1 MFRRLFRSTIVLAA
15 ILGAYQAY
23 VTFAVPRMEPPFEV
37 RSQRRASQVELEQGA
52 KAVTKYQL
60 LLANYFPKDHWTQV
74 RPPKIFANGT
84 DGAMLIID
92 EYTRHAETGD
102 ENNKSTQVDIK
113 RFAMLMFPTP
123 PHADVAAPRDAIVLE
138 AQQGARL
145 IFDDFHP
152 EMGRIGQITRGEFP
166 GPIVIRSDM
175 REPGPDDDLLVETS
189 DLQMNTK
196 LLYTANPVRFRMA
209 QNYGGGRELEIRFM
223 ADEHVQP
230 KDQGLKIAGFDSLEI
245 RRDVRMRMEVNT
257 DSLLPGGK
265 KSEPSPN
272 PVRLGSPQASLQ
284 GRRNAGANPSV
295 QVNDPSS
302 HAAPKP
308 PVEITC
314 NGPFTFDFVRYVASV
329 DRDVLVRQLNTDG
342 PSNQLTCN
350 QLDIHF
356 APKAPP
362 DGKTEPVITDP
373 GKAQH
378 RDLGRLEAVA
388 IVAQG
393 HPAIAVAPAKQVEAR
408 GERIQIGIR
417 EQRVRLQGGND
428 TKLTSGT
435 NVLQAPLIDYQK
447 PPADAVSPI
456 GKFRATGPG
465 SLHFVPDPKKPDQV
479 FQAAWQ
485 TSVLLNREEGQPV
498 IVMEGRSEVA
508 LGSAGSLIADQI
520 RLYLRELDENATA
533 GWTIAGNGGQ
543 KPTHVAPDRIIAIG
557 NVEIA
562 SPQVKARTQKFLANF
577 RIVLPQSVAPGAPAV
592 AATQQPVQPK
602 SEPNKNPPQ
611 STYLVVSDEIRLD
624 AVLQGQTP
632 TPMTLMCVGNV
643 AMREATQAS
652 SEQQQ
657 PLEVRGAQLTVEHLD
672 TKTPHVILKGAAIAK
687 TGGTL
692 VSTGGPQLAQVAGR
706 GITLVTDAFEMDG
719 KNNNMWSNGPGEA
732 TLTMSRGL
740 QGKATSTPTSVKIN
754 WKGGLKFDGQTIT
767 FDRDV
772 VVTDADS
779 RLNCDRMLARMKAP
793 IQFGQKIDQSTTNV
807 SQIDCEGL
815 VTIENVSR
823 DLNGVTSHDRME
835 LGRLTI
841 NQDTGAIYG
850 AGPGII
856 RSTRFGQNAGPFA
869 GPLGT
874 QPQAAT
880 AASTNSSKLHF
891 LRVDFHTNLDG
902 NMYTHELT
910 FHDRVRTVYGPVD
923 SWEQELDLTRPESL
937 PPEAM
942 TLTCDALR
950 LNEDPLAARSAAPP
964 TKNPNPSAPT
974 ALGGLKMEAIQMQAK
989 GDVRIQ
995 GQTPSQ
1001 GPFRIQADRASYE
1014 KSKELFILE
1023 GDTRTPARLWRRTQ
1037 AGADAP
1043 PIEARKIS
1051 FNRLTN
1057 QAKVEGVQSLE
1068 ILPSDVEKYRAKSQP
1083 GTTR

>member
-1 MFRRLFRSTIVLAA
+1 MFGRLLRSTIVLAA

-37 RSQRRASQVELEQGA
+37 RAQRRASQVELEQGA
-52 KAVTKYQL
+52 KAVGKYQA
-60 LLANYFPKDHWTQV
+60 LLANYFPKDHWTQA
-74 RPPKIFANGT
+74 RPPKVFANGT
-84 DGAMLIID
+84 DGAMLVID

-102 ENNKSTQVDIK
+102 DNNKSTQVDIK
-113 RFAMLMFPTP
+113 RFAMIMFPTP
-123 PHADVAAPRDAIVLE
+123 PHADVAPPRDAIVLE
-138 AQQGARL
+138 AQQGAHL

-152 EMGRIGQITRGEFP
+152 ELGRIGQITRGDFP

-196 LLYTANPVRFRMA
+196 LLYTASPVRFRMG
-209 QNYGGGRELEIRFM
+209 QNVGGGRDLEIRFM

-230 KDQGLKIAGFDSLEI
+230 KEQGLKIAGFDSLEI

-265 KSEPSPN
+265 KSEPSPG
-272 PVRLGSPQASLQ
+272 PSLQ
-284 GRRNAGANPSV
+284 GRGSSSANPSV
-295 QVNDPSS
+295 QVNDPSN
-302 HAAPKP
+302 AAPPVPKP

-350 QLDIHF
+350 QLDIYF
-356 APKAPP
+356 APKAPA
-362 DGKTEPVITDP
+362 DGRTEPVITDP

-428 TKLTSGT
+428 TMLTSGT

-447 PPADAVSPI
+447 PPVDAVSPI

-465 SLHFVPDPKKPDQV
+465 SLHFVPKPDKPDEV

-508 LGSAGSLIADQI
+508 FGAAGSLIADQI

-562 SPQVKARTQKFLANF
+562 SPQVKARTQKLLANF
-577 RIVLPQSVAPGAPAV
+577 RILPPVAPTAPVAV
-592 AATQQPVQPK
+592 GSPAAPPSPQPAQPK
-602 SEPNKNPPQ
+602 SAPNKNPPQ
-611 STYLVVSDEIRLD
+611 STYRVVSDEIQLD

-632 TPMTLMCVGNV
+632 RPMTLRCVGNV
-643 AMREATQAS
+643 AMREATQATTD
-652 SEQQQ
+652 QQQ

-672 TKTPHVILKGAAIAK
+672 TKTPHVILKGANIAK
-687 TGGTL
+687 TTGKL
-692 VSTGGPQLAQVAGR
+692 VSAGGPQLAQVAGR
-706 GITLVTDAFEMDG
+706 GITLLTDAFEMDG
-719 KNNNMWSNGPGEA
+719 RNNNMWSNGPGEA
-732 TLTMSRGL
+732 TLTMSHGL
-740 QGKATSTPTSVKIN
+740 QGRATDTPTPVKIN

-772 VVTDADS
+772 IVSDTDS
-779 RLNCDRMLARMKAP
+779 RLNCDRMLARLKAP
-793 IQFGQKIDQSTTNV
+793 IQFGQKVDQTTTNV

-815 VTIENVSR
+815 VAIENVSR
-823 DLNGVTSHDRME
+823 DVNGVTSHDRMQ
-835 LGRLTI
+835 LGRLSI

-850 AGPGII
+850 VGPGVI
-856 RSTRFGQNAGPFA
+856 RSTRFGQNAGPLA
-869 GPLGT
+869 GPLGP
-874 QPQAAT
+874 QPQAA
-880 AASTNSSKLHF
+880 ASTNPSKLYF
-891 LRVDFHTNLDG
+891 LRVDFHTNVDG

-923 SWEQELDLTRPESL
+923 SWEQELDMTRPESL
-937 PPEAM
+937 PPDSM

-950 LNEDPLAARSAAPP
+950 LNEDPLAARAAAAPTKAP
-964 TKNPNPSAPT
+964 TPSAPS
-974 ALGGLKMEAIQMQAK
+974 ALGGLKMEAIQLQAK

-1001 GPFRIQADRASYE
+1001 GPFRVQADRASYE

-1023 GDTRTPARLWRRTQ
+1023 GDTRTPAKLWRRTP

-1068 ILPSDVEKYRAKSQP
+1068 ILPSDVEKYRTKSQP
-1083 GTTR
+1083 GATR